1 LAQDLPAKAVASP
14 GAAPALAAAANPTQ
28 PLPTAAPGPVQVAQ
42 IANRMGQSE
51 MRIGMNT
58 SAFGSVEVRT
68 TVHASEVGL
77 TIGSEKGDLRSLL
90 GNEMPAIANN
100 LQQQNLRLNN
110 VSFTQGFASPN
121 QGGGGN
127 SQQQS
132 FVPRPAYSATESG
145 AASRD
150 TADEGVE
157 LASTAAVGLNILA

>member
-1 LAQDLPAKAVASP
+1 LAQGSP
-14 GAAPALAAAANPTQ
+14 SKTAAPTEAVPAQAAAANPAQ
-28 PLPTAAPGPVQVAQ
+28 PFP
-42 IANRMGQSE
+42 
-51 MRIGMNT
+51 
-58 SAFGSVEVRT
+58 T

-150 TADEGVE
+150 TADEGIG
-157 LASTAAVGLNILA
+157 LAGTAAAGLNILA